1 MKLFAK
7 VLLFVA
13 LIAQLNLSAE
23 DLPKVKYGSLDEVF
37 PLRND
42 IRTGKFENG
51 LEYFILKNNK
61 PENRVSLRMPV
72 KVGSVDETDIQQGMA
87 HFVEHMCFNGTED
100 FPKSELID
108 FLEKNG
114 VKFGAHLNAYTSFDE
129 TVYMLELPAD
139 KDDVLEKGIQI
150 LENWAHKVTFA
161 DKDIDDERGVIIEEA
176 RLRGGV
182 QTRMFDAHKDVS
194 FYNSKY
200 KDRLPIG
207 DTTLLRESGHEEF
220 RNFYKKWYRPD
231 LMSVIIVGDIDVDK
245 MEKYVKKYFGSIP
258 KPKNAP
264 QPEKYSLPEN
274 TTPLTSIATD
284 KELPFPTVSVSF
296 RRPGKEQKGTYGEYK
311 TNLIDQI
318 ATGAL
323 NERLAEQS
331 LTADP
336 AYQFSRAGYSNSMG
350 AEDFDLI
357 AVAKGTEYKRAAD
370 VLLTETMR
378 ATKYGITDSEFSRMK
393 ESIISNYKQ
402 MYSEKN
408 NTESSSLA
416 GELVRHFLS
425 NEAVPGIAYEYAF
438 VEKLLPTITKEEVNA
453 RLATYIDDDNYIAT
467 ISLPAS
473 ATNVPTK
480 EDFAATYK
488 EITSKKINPYTEEVN
503 DKPLFDKEVT
513 AGKVVNKKDLPQGV
527 KMITLSNGANIYYKT
542 TDFKDDEINFRAF
555 SKGGSSLM
563 SDKDFVSGRFA
574 DNLVNSSGV
583 ADFDVVSLMKMMS
596 SKNFNVSPQ
605 IGSLTEGFN
614 GSSNTAEFEEMLQ
627 LLHLYFTNPR
637 IDDES
642 FQSWKA
648 KRKDAIINSR
658 RNPQSVLSDS
668 VGYIL
673 SNYHPRSKPVTEE
686 DIDKVDKNDAMKVY
700 KQRFANAGD
709 FNYIFTGNIDKVN
722 FEELVAKY
730 IGSLN
735 GSKTAENWKD
745 LGARMPKGE
754 LNKEFKK
761 GIDQNSRVI
770 MVFTSDDFKY
780 NQTNRQLLQ
789 SLDKVLG
796 IRLRE
801 QLREEKGGVY
811 NVSAYSSYDK
821 YPVEECYVVVTFGCD
836 PNRVEE
842 LKADTKM
849 IVKELQSELISDENM
864 QKIKETQRRDFELAL
879 KDNRTWS
886 SWIYNSLW
894 YGESLSDIDNYLT
907 VVDKLNKED
916 IKKAA
921 KKYLNYS
928 NLKTFVLSPEETE

>member
-1 MKLFAK
+1 M
-7 VLLFVA
+7 VISLLLA
-13 LIAQLNLSAE
+13 L
-23 DLPKVKYGSLDEVF
+23 
-37 PLRND
+37 
-42 IRTGKFENG
+42 T
-51 LEYFILKNNK
+51 
-61 PENRVSLRMPV
+61 
-72 KVGSVDETDIQQGMA
+72 
-87 HFVEHMCFNGTED
+87 
-100 FPKSELID
+100 
-108 FLEKNG
+108 
-114 VKFGAHLNAYTSFDE
+114 
-129 TVYMLELPAD
+129 
-139 KDDVLEKGIQI
+139 
-150 LENWAHKVTFA
+150 
-161 DKDIDDERGVIIEEA
+161 
-176 RLRGGV
+176 
-182 QTRMFDAHKDVS
+182 
-194 FYNSKY
+194 
-200 KDRLPIG
+200 
-207 DTTLLRESGHEEF
+207 
-220 RNFYKKWYRPD
+220 
-231 LMSVIIVGDIDVDK
+231 
-245 MEKYVKKYFGSIP
+245 
-258 KPKNAP
+258 
-264 QPEKYSLPEN
+264 SLPQ
-274 TTPLTSIATD
+274 SA
-284 KELPFPTVSVSF
+284 SSF
-296 RRPGKEQKGTYGEYK
+296 
-311 TNLIDQI
+311 
-318 ATGAL
+318 
-323 NERLAEQS
+323 
-331 LTADP
+331 
-336 AYQFSRAGYSNSMG
+336 
-350 AEDFDLI
+350 
-357 AVAKGTEYKRAAD
+357 
-370 VLLTETMR
+370 
-378 ATKYGITDSEFSRMK
+378 
-393 ESIISNYKQ
+393 
-402 MYSEKN
+402 
-408 NTESSSLA
+408 
-416 GELVRHFLS
+416 
-425 NEAVPGIAYEYAF
+425 
-438 VEKLLPTITKEEVNA
+438 
-453 RLATYIDDDNYIAT
+453 
-467 ISLPAS
+467 
-473 ATNVPTK
+473 
-480 EDFAATYK
+480 
-488 EITSKKINPYTEEVN
+488 
-503 DKPLFDKEVT
+503 
-513 AGKVVNKKDLPQGV
+513 
-527 KMITLSNGANIYYKT
+527 
-542 TDFKDDEINFRAF
+542 
-555 SKGGSSLM
+555 
-563 SDKDFVSGRFA
+563 
-574 DNLVNSSGV
+574 
-583 ADFDVVSLMKMMS
+583 
-596 SKNFNVSPQ
+596 
-605 IGSLTEGFN
+605 
-614 GSSNTAEFEEMLQ
+614 
-627 LLHLYFTNPR
+627 HLYFTNPR